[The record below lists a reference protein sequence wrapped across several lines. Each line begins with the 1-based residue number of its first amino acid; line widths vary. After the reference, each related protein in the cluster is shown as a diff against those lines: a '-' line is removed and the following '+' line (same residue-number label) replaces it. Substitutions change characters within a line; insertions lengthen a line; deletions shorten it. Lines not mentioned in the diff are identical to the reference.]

1 MFNLP
6 DLNKKNLENEDIF
19 DIDAMPDMDD
29 KTEDEFI
36 DILQERKKL
45 SDVQS
50 KHELTLPKDISEFK
64 DAYYKTVGNK
74 ITLHFKLEKAD
85 LQNMSKVTFGLFST
99 DVNSGTY
106 EFDIVDT
113 DNENIKE
120 LYYYKEFSGE
130 IMDGEVKIYRR
141 YFFTAIVRSLVQQEI
156 LFEHEKNKF
165 TINPVFFSKLK
176 AHSASVAAELSRRGF
191 PIVNVDEYEKM
202 KVFEEELNN
211 PESLKKEDSKGR
223 AKELF

>member
-19 DIDAMPDMDD
+19 DIDAMPDMDE
-29 KTEDEFI
+29 TSEDEFL
-36 DILQERKKL
+36 DILQERKRL
-45 SDVQS
+45 ADAQS
-50 KHELTLPKDISEFK
+50 KHELKLPKDISEFK

-85 LQNMSKVTFGLFST
+85 LQNMAKVTYGLFST
-99 DVNSGTY
+99 DVNAGTY

-113 DNENIKE
+113 DNEKIKE

-130 IMDGEVKIYRR
+130 VVDGEVKIYRR

-165 TINPVFFSKLK
+165 TINPVFFIKLK
-176 AHSASVAAELSRRGF
+176 VHSASVAAELSRRGF

-202 KVFEEELNN
+202 KAFEDEIKNPDPQKNN
-211 PESLKKEDSKGR
+211 ESKGR